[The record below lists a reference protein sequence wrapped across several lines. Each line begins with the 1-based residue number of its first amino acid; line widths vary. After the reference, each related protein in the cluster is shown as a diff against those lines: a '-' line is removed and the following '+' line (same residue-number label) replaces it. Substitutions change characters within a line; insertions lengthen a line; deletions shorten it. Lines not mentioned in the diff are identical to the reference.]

1 VKRGPKLGDWV
12 IFQVPSGY
20 LGAAYLPIGELVRG
34 RVTSFGAGT
43 VQVHIPEC
51 GSAIVDESIVRA
63 DERLADLEMEG
74 LFYE

>member
-1 VKRGPKLGDWV
+1 MKREPKLGDWV

-20 LGAAYLPIGELVRG
+20 LGAAYLTIGEIYTG

-43 VQVHIPEC
+43 VQVYIPGR

-63 DERLADLEMEG
+63 DERLADLEIG
-74 LFYE
+74 PLAD